1 MDKRFPQY
9 DELDL
14 PKVAKEVLQQWEAE
28 DTFGQS
34 LELRKDAPPF
44 VFYEGPPS
52 ANGLPG
58 IHHVMARTIKDIFC
72 RYQTQKGHRV
82 DRKAGWDTHGLP
94 IELGVEKEL
103 GITKEDIGKKISIEE
118 YNAACKK
125 AVMRYTDV
133 WNDLTK
139 RIGFWLDLEH
149 PYVTYHT
156 KYIESVWY
164 LLKKLYDDDLL
175 YKGYTIQPY
184 SPAAGTGLSSH
195 ELNQPGTY
203 KPVKDTSAVALFKV
217 IRDQNS
223 EWLFSPSPREKG
235 PGDEGVFIMAW
246 TTTPWTLPSN
256 TALTVGPKLEYVR
269 VKTFNPYTHAPQ
281 TVVLAKARLSAYFK
295 APSGSP
301 QGGEFTQAD
310 FDDYKKDGKNIPW
323 MVIGE
328 FLGHQLEG
336 VRYEQLLPYA
346 EPEGGGDAF
355 KVIGGDFVTTE
366 DGTGVV
372 HTAPSFGADDQR
384 VARQHNIGSLTLV
397 DLRGRF
403 KREVTD
409 FAGEYVKAEYYTP
422 EELAAEAKKQGRD
435 KYLSVDERIAI
446 KLKTEGRAFKVEKYE
461 HNYPHC
467 WRTDKPVLYYPLDSW
482 FVRVTAKKD
491 RLIELNRTINWKPES
506 TGTGRFGNWLENLQD
521 WNLSRSRYWGTPLP
535 IWKNY
540 HATSADKKFICIG
553 SVAELKE
560 HGWKITPE
568 LKAAIRAMSKP
579 FAQKSTEEK
588 KLEID
593 LVRGGV
599 ALNALTQAGTLQEFG
614 ALSMVMHGF
623 KADLI
628 KKLCTPMASADVDQI
643 DLHKPFVDDIV
654 LVKDDDVFV
663 RELDLIDVWFDSG
676 AMPYAQWGL
685 DSDKLKA
692 GHHMPFNT
700 PFDHSFPADFIAEG
714 VDQTRG
720 WFYTLHA
727 ISTLCFNQV
736 AYKTVVSNGLVL
748 DKVGQKMSKR
758 LGNAVDPFKTLD
770 QYGADAV
777 RWYMISNASPWD
789 NLKFDAEGI
798 TEVQRKFFRALF
810 NTYNFFALYAN
821 IDGFDGQGEATL
833 TESDRWILSRLN
845 SVMKLADTNYADYEP
860 TIAARAIQDFVVEDL
875 SNWYVRLNRRR
886 FWKGE
891 LGADKNAA
899 FRTLHRCLEVVAML
913 SAPIAPFFSDRLYR
927 DLTGKSVHLSD
938 WPKYDEQ
945 AIDLELEQRTALAQK
960 LTSLVLSIRK
970 KEGHRVR
977 QPLQKM
983 LVPVTDA
990 AMRTRLDAIR
1000 ELVLSEVNVKELVIL
1015 DANESKLSKKIKPDF
1030 KKLGAR
1036 MGKLMKSV
1044 ANAVN
1049 AFDQAQIAELEAKG
1063 SMKLMVDGQEV
1074 ELLRE
1079 DVEITAENVPGL
1091 SVASDGALTVA
1102 LDITLSAELQLEGI
1116 ARELVSR
1123 IQTLR
1128 KESGFEVTDRIELHL
1143 LDNGD
1148 ARLTAAIQAHAAYI
1162 LSETL
1167 AVTPEDQVLV
1177 NELTKG
1183 VTGRHQVELDETM
1196 TATLSLV
1203 RSAI

>member
-1 MDKRFPQY
+1 MDKRFTQY
-9 DELDL
+9 EELDL
-14 PKVAKEVLQQWEAE
+14 PKVAEEVLKQWEAE

-103 GITKEDIGKKISIEE
+103 GITKEDIGKTISIEE

-133 WNDLTK
+133 WNDLTR
-139 RIGFWLDLEH
+139 RIGFWLDLEK
-149 PYVTYHT
+149 PYVTYHS
-156 KYIESVWY
+156 KYIESVWH
-164 LLKKLYDDDLL
+164 LLKQLYDQDLL

-203 KPVKDTSAVALFKV
+203 KPVKDTSVVAQFKV
-217 IRDQNS
+217 KRDANS
-223 EWLFSPSPREKG
+223 EWLFKDAF
-235 PGDEGVFIMAW
+235 GDVFILAW

-256 TALTVGPKLEYVR
+256 CALTVGPKLDYVR

-281 TVVLAKARLSAYFK
+281 TVVLAKSRLNAYFK
-295 APSGSP
+295 EEHKDASF
-301 QGGEFTQAD
+301 E
-310 FDDYKKDGKNIPW
+310 DYKKDGKNIPW
-323 MVIGE
+323 SSDIE
-328 FLGHQLEG
+328 FYGHQLEG
-336 VRYEQLLPYA
+336 IRYEQLLPYA
-346 EPEGGGDAF
+346 TPEGGDAF

-403 KREVTD
+403 KPEVTD
-409 FAGEYVKAEYYTP
+409 FAGEYVKAEYLSA
-422 EELAAEAKKQGRD
+422 EEQAAEAKKQGRD

-491 RLIELNRTINWKPES
+491 RLIALNKTITWKPES

-521 WNLSRSRYWGTPLP
+521 WNLSRSRYWGIPLP
-535 IWKNY
+535 IWR
-540 HATSADKKFICIG
+540 TADRDEELCIG
-553 SVAELKE
+553 SLQQLKE
-560 HGWKITPE
+560 EIARAV
-568 LKAAIRAMSKP
+568 KAGVMAADPYSAFDPDDMSD
-579 FAQKSTEEK
+579 ANYDR
-588 KLEID
+588 ID
-593 LVRGGV
+593 IHR
-599 ALNALTQAGTLQEFG
+599 
-614 ALSMVMHGF
+614 
-623 KADLI
+623 
-628 KKLCTPMASADVDQI
+628 PYVD
-643 DLHKPFVDDIV
+643 HIV
-654 LVKDDDVFV
+654 LVSPSGKPMH
-663 RELDLIDVWFDSG
+663 RETDLIDVWFDSG
-676 AMPYAQWGL
+676 AMPYAQW
-685 DSDKLKA
+685 
-692 GHHMPFNT
+692 HYPFENEAT
-700 PFDHSFPADFIAEG
+700 FKEKFPAAFIAEG

-727 ISTLCFNQV
+727 IATLTQDSV

-821 IDGFDGQGEATL
+821 IDSYDGKGEATL

-899 FRTLHRCLEVVAML
+899 FSTLHRCLEVVAML

-927 DLTGKSVHLSD
+927 DLTGTSVHLSD
-938 WPKYDEQ
+938 WPKHDEP
-945 AIDLELEQRTALAQK
+945 AIDTELEQRTALAQK

-983 LVPVTDA
+983 LVPVTDT
-990 AMRTRLDAIR
+990 AMRTRLEAIR
-1000 ELVLSEVNVKELVIL
+1000 DLVLSEVNVKELVIL
-1015 DANESKLSKKIKPDF
+1015 DASESKLTKKIKPIF
-1030 KKLGAR
+1030 PKLGAR
-1036 MGKLMKSV
+1036 LGKLMKGT
-1044 ANAVN
+1044 AAAVS
-1049 AFDQAQIAELEAKG
+1049 AFDQAQIAELETTG
-1063 SMKLMVDGQEV
+1063 CMKLTVEGQEV
-1074 ELLRE
+1074 ELYRD
-1079 DVEITAENVPGL
+1079 DVEITADNVPGL

-1102 LDITLSAELQLEGI
+1102 LDITLTDALISEGI

-1128 KESGFEVTDRIELHL
+1128 KETGLEITDRIALHIER
-1143 LDNGD
+1143 NGD
-1148 ARLTAAIQAHAAYI
+1148 ARFAQAVGTHAGYI
-1162 LSETL
+1162 LTETL
-1167 AVTPEDQVLV
+1167 AITPESQLLVDKITAAGDQTH
-1177 NELTKG
+1177 EA
-1183 VTGRHQVELDETM
+1183 ELDESLRCR
-1196 TATLSLV
+1196 LSLV
-1203 RSAI
+1203 RSAN